1 MTLRIILKN
10 GAEFTVKAAD
20 LEYAWNDITGEL
32 TRLNFKGVTENKPVH
47 LALDQVVAIVR
58 GLSDEIEEAEA
69 ETKPKTNR
77 DTLRTMTSEELARF
91 IRDVADCCET
101 EDKESCKRCPL
112 YAADD
117 CYYEGITAWLEK
129 EVEGNGA

>member
-10 GAEFTVKAAD
+10 GADFTVKAAD
-20 LEYAWNDITGEL
+20 LEYAWNNITGEL

-47 LALDQVVAIVR
+47 LALDQVAAIVR

-77 DTLRTMTSEELARF
+77 DTLRTMTSEELAKLF
-91 IRDVADCCET
+91 SSC
-101 EDKESCKRCPL
+101 ESCAYNYGSCKGLSDCANGRC
-112 YAADD
+112 
-117 CYYEGITAWLEK
+117 EWLEK
-129 EVEGNGA
+129 EVKENG

>member
-20 LEYAWNDITGEL
+20 LEYAWNNITGEL

-58 GLSDEIEEAEA
+58 GLSDEIEEPEA
-69 ETKPKTNR
+69 ETKPKTNADR
-77 DTLRTMTSEELARF
+77 IKRMTTEELAKLY
-91 IRDVADCCET
+91 CSC
-101 EDKESCKRCPL
+101 ESCVYNYDSCGGLSGCVDGRRK
-112 YAADD
+112 
-117 CYYEGITAWLEK
+117 WLEK
-129 EVEGNGA
+129 EVKENG